1 MGPIA
6 PWMRS
11 LFGKLREIPE
21 RAQRKPL
28 LTEQEESMPTRF
40 ALKPT
45 LSRIWHAPDNFRLMD
60 PLPPMHRRGIILAAA
75 VIVVG
80 FLWPSPDEPNQPVKH
95 DAQLSIESQSPIH
108 ANLVNPPANTAPM
121 TPVEPSRVE
130 EQPQEQA
137 PVPHENNDIDQRW
150 LSYRVESGQTMAQLF
165 RDHNLPPADVYSM
178 AQVEGDNK
186 PLSNLQ
192 TGQMVQI
199 RQNASG
205 VVTGLTI
212 DIGSGRQI
220 LFTRQ
225 PNGSFIRAR

>member
-6 PWMRS
+6 PWTKS
-11 LFGKLREIPE
+11 LFGKLRNFP
-21 RAQRKPL
+21 QRTQRTPL
-28 LTEQEESMPTRF
+28 ITEQEESMPSRF

-45 LSRIWHAPDNFRLMD
+45 LSRIWHAPEHIRLMD
-60 PLPPMHRRGIILAAA
+60 PLPPLHRRGIILAAA
-75 VIVVG
+75 VVVVG
-80 FLWPSPDEPNQPVKH
+80 FLWPSPDEPNQPVRR
-95 DAQLSIESQSPIH
+95 DAQLSVESQSPLH
-108 ANLVNPPANTAPM
+108 AELVNPPTNTAPA

-130 EQPQEQA
+130 EQPQDQA
-137 PVPHENNDIDQRW
+137 PVPHANNDIDQRW
-150 LSYRVESGQTMAQLF
+150 RSYRVQSGQTMAQLF

-199 RQNASG
+199 RQNANG

-212 DIGSGRQI
+212 DIGNDQQI

-225 PNGSFIRAR
+225 PDGSFLRAR